1 MDIKEFSK
9 LIRAKQKEIDTLMRR
24 KMPIR
29 VGNMAKRHFQDN
41 FRKSGFVDGGLHPW
55 PKTKRQLSGG
65 TSAASQHKP
74 LLSNRNH
81 LFNAVRYVPG
91 DYRVKIVNDVPY
103 APIHNW
109 GGETKPTVTP
119 KMRRFAW
126 AMYYRAAGKP
136 KTGTKGRKAAEN
148 APRGALSPEAQ
159 MLLFRQRQRA
169 PHLRLRHVP
178 PYLPHRCL
186 LLLLLHLLLLLMHCC
201 FLLLSCLGLLF
212 RAVTH
217 SLFPLSRS
225 LFSQLLC
232 LFFFVLRVIE
242 RLLLH
247 RQ

>member
-9 LIRAKQKEIDTLMRR
+9 LIRTKQKEIDRLMRR

-81 LFNAVRYVPG
+81 LFNAVRYVSG

-109 GGETKPTVTP
+109 GGKTSPAVTP

-126 AMYYRAAGKP
+126 AMYYQAAGKP
-136 KTGTKGRKAAEN
+136 KAGTKGRKSAEK
-148 APRGALSPEAQ
+148 APNGELTPEAQ
-159 MLLFRQRQRA
+159 MWRGLALTKKKRLQIKIPKRQFIGQ
-169 PHLRLRHVP
+169 
-178 PYLPHRCL
+178 
-186 LLLLLHLLLLLMHCC
+186 
-201 FLLLSCLGLLF
+201 
-212 RAVTH
+212 
-217 SLFPLSRS
+217 SRE
-225 LFSQLLC
+225 LEERIHADFEKQLET
-232 LFFFVLRVIE
+232 VLK
-242 RLLLH
+242 L
-247 RQ
+247 

>member
-148 APRGALSPEAQ
+148 RPRAHSRPRRRCGALW
-159 MLLFRQRQRA
+159 R
-169 PHLRLRHVP
+169 
-178 PYLPHRCL
+178 
-186 LLLLLHLLLLLMHCC
+186 
-201 FLLLSCLGLLF
+201 
-212 RAVTH
+212 
-217 SLFPLSRS
+217 
-225 LFSQLLC
+225 
-232 LFFFVLRVIE
+232 
-242 RLLLH
+242 
-247 RQ
+247 

>member
-55 PKTKRQLSGG
+55 PKTKRQLAGG

-109 GGETKPTVTP
+109 GGETSPAVTP

-126 AMYYRAAGKP
+126 AMYYQAAGKS
-136 KTGTKGRKAAEN
+136 KKGTKGRKAAEN
-148 APRGALSPEAQ
+148 APSGALPPEAQ
-159 MLLFRQRQRA
+159 MWHSLALTKMKRLRIKIPQRQFIGQSRELEERIRA
-169 PHLRLRHVP
+169 DVETQVE
-178 PYLPHRCL
+178 
-186 LLLLLHLLLLLMHCC
+186 
-201 FLLLSCLGLLF
+201 S
-212 RAVTH
+212 
-217 SLFPLSRS
+217 
-225 LFSQLLC
+225 
-232 LFFFVLRVIE
+232 VLK
-242 RLLLH
+242 L
-247 RQ
+247 

>member
-103 APIHNW
+103 AAIHNW
-109 GGETKPTVTP
+109 GGETSPAVTP

-126 AMYYRAAGKP
+126 AMYYQAAGKP
-136 KTGTKGRKAAEN
+136 KKGTKGRKSAGN
-148 APRGALSPEAQ
+148 APSGALTPEAQ
-159 MLLFRQRQRA
+159 MWRGLALTKKK
-169 PHLRLRHVP
+169 HLRIKIPKRQFIGPSRELEERI
-178 PYLPHRCL
+178 
-186 LLLLLHLLLLLMHCC
+186 
-201 FLLLSCLGLLF
+201 
-212 RAVTH
+212 RADVET
-217 SLFPLSRS
+217 
-225 LFSQLLC
+225 QIEA
-232 LFFFVLRVIE
+232 VLK
-242 RLLLH
+242 L
-247 RQ
+247 

>member
-65 TSAASQHKP
+65 TSAASQHRP

-109 GGETKPTVTP
+109 GGETSPTVTP

-126 AMYYRAAGKP
+126 AMYYRAAE
-136 KTGTKGRKAAEN
+136 KA
-148 APRGALSPEAQ
+148 PSSVLSPEAQ
-159 MLLFRQRQRA
+159 MWRSLALTKKKHLRIRIPQRQFIGQSRELEERIRA
-169 PHLRLRHVP
+169 DVETQVE
-178 PYLPHRCL
+178 
-186 LLLLLHLLLLLMHCC
+186 
-201 FLLLSCLGLLF
+201 S
-212 RAVTH
+212 
-217 SLFPLSRS
+217 
-225 LFSQLLC
+225 
-232 LFFFVLRVIE
+232 VLK
-242 RLLLH
+242 L
-247 RQ
+247 

>member
-55 PKTKRQLSGG
+55 PKTKRQLAGG

-109 GGETKPTVTP
+109 GGETSPAVTP

-126 AMYYRAAGKP
+126 AMYYQAAGKS
-136 KTGTKGRKAAEN
+136 KKGTKGRKAAEN
-148 APRGALSPEAQ
+148 APSGALPPEAQ
-159 MLLFRQRQRA
+159 MWHDCGSRFHSGSSSARA
-169 PHLRLRHVP
+169 GNSKSAYAP
-178 PYLPHRCL
+178 
-186 LLLLLHLLLLLMHCC
+186 M
-201 FLLLSCLGLLF
+201 
-212 RAVTH
+212 
-217 SLFPLSRS
+217 
-225 LFSQLLC
+225 
-232 LFFFVLRVIE
+232 
-242 RLLLH
+242 
-247 RQ
+247 

>member
-55 PKTKRQLSGG
+55 PKTKRQLAGG

-109 GGETKPTVTP
+109 GGETSPAVTP

-126 AMYYRAAGKP
+126 AMYYQAAGVEERNERP
-136 KTGTKGRKAAEN
+136 QSGRKCPERRTPA
-148 APRGALSPEAQ
+148 RGADVALSGIDEEETTADQDSTAAVHRPEPGT
-159 MLLFRQRQRA
+159 RRA
-169 PHLRLRHVP
+169 HTR
-178 PYLPHRCL
+178 RCRNA
-186 LLLLLHLLLLLMHCC
+186 
-201 FLLLSCLGLLF
+201 G
-212 RAVTH
+212 RIRT
-217 SLFPLSRS
+217 
-225 LFSQLLC
+225 
-232 LFFFVLRVIE
+232 
-242 RLLLH
+242 
-247 RQ
+247 

>member
-41 FRKSGFVDGGLHPW
+41 FRKSGFVDGDLHPW

-81 LFNAVRYVPG
+81 LLNAVRYIPG

-103 APIHNW
+103 APVHNW
-109 GGETKPTVTP
+109 GGETSPAVTP

-126 AMYYRAAGKP
+126 AMYYQATGKP
-136 KTGTKGRKAAEN
+136 KAGTKGRKSAEKASN
-148 APRGALSPEAQ
+148 GALTPDAQ
-159 MLLFRQRQRA
+159 MWRALALTKKKRLRIKIPQRQ
-169 PHLRLRHVP
+169 
-178 PYLPHRCL
+178 
-186 LLLLLHLLLLLMHCC
+186 
-201 FLLLSCLGLLF
+201 FIGQ
-212 RAVTH
+212 
-217 SLFPLSRS
+217 SRELEERIHADVETQIES
-225 LFSQLLC
+225 
-232 LFFFVLRVIE
+232 VLK
-242 RLLLH
+242 L
-247 RQ
+247 

>member
-9 LIRAKQKEIDTLMRR
+9 LIRTKQKEIDRLMRR

-65 TSAASQHKP
+65 TSAASQHGP

-81 LFNAVRYVPG
+81 LFNAVRYVSG

-109 GGETKPTVTP
+109 GGKTNPTVTP

-126 AMYYRAAGKP
+126 AMYYQAAGKP
-136 KTGTKGRKAAEN
+136 KAGAKGRKS
-148 APRGALSPEAQ
+148 APKVPNGALTPEAQ
-159 MLLFRQRQRA
+159 MWRGLALTKKKRLQIKIPKRQFIGQ
-169 PHLRLRHVP
+169 
-178 PYLPHRCL
+178 
-186 LLLLLHLLLLLMHCC
+186 
-201 FLLLSCLGLLF
+201 
-212 RAVTH
+212 
-217 SLFPLSRS
+217 SRE
-225 LFSQLLC
+225 LEERIHADVEKQLET
-232 LFFFVLRVIE
+232 VLK
-242 RLLLH
+242 L
-247 RQ
+247 